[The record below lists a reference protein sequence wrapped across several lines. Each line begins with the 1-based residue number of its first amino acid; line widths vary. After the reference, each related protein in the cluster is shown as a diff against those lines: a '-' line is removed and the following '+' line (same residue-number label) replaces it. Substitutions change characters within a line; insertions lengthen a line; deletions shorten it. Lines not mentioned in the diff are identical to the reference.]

1 MAKRFIDT
9 ELFNDDW
16 FSELSK
22 DGKLLFIYFITNCDH
37 AGFYKLNKRL
47 LLFQTN
53 IDNLDETL
61 KELSSCYIIV
71 KENTFW
77 IPKFIKFQYPGFP
90 KSKVN
95 QQNGA
100 LKLLFQNNLSDEVII
115 NNLTLSISF
124 EDLGRLRKSYG
135 NGNGNGNGNVN
146 DNVNVNDSNRYK
158 KFKKE
163 ESSKIVEITK
173 LFRNGNI

>member
-135 NGNGNGNGNVN
+135 NGNGIDNGIEDDNG
-146 DNVNVNDSNRYK
+146 NDSNRYK
-158 KFKKE
+158 KNKKE
-163 ESSKIVEITK
+163 DSSKIVEITK
-173 LFRNGNI
+173 LFRNGN